1 MTPRSPPGSALPEPA
16 TRATSGRQIKCDGA
30 VPKCNWCS
38 HHDIPCL
45 FTRAITR
52 KRKPKHDVGGRA
64 TPGLAERIERIEK
77 FLTDNLLKEPTPSAT
92 PSSEDR
98 EEPCREEPHR
108 EEHRLEEQHEE
119 PRPIHQRLDQPRV
132 FPAVCPASSSVPLHF
147 AGRELGSVSLFT
159 GIPLLFPEGKQWV
172 QSRTGQNVSVSK
184 LVSSNKPPWERQR
197 ALSSNALVTNPE
209 TANSLELPQREL
221 IDTYFSMYC
230 RSFMRRVF
238 PVLDVVLFRETIDL
252 AYRQSRT
259 KFSYG
264 KASLKACMFAF
275 SAFVSLLP
283 PPEFLEEYRG
293 LPPLDGEGYFTKAQC
308 LVPQVLQET
317 CSLEGLQVVSMLA
330 LFELVTGNL
339 QSANY
344 YGSLAG
350 RMIFL
355 LGGHTNLDVTSDHE
369 SPPDEITKRTRKHL
383 RQVFWLCYTIE
394 KDVSLRTGQ
403 PQQFTEDNCDLT
415 LPPGYA
421 DILFASHGDCRQPPP
436 SDLPDDP
443 WYPVDIRLSII
454 KSRAYSALYSFRGLK
469 KTDAEILKE
478 IRELDDELEE
488 WRLSIPLSHRP
499 TLSFSQET
507 PDPHATMHSVML
519 RLNYHLCMTIIH
531 QASGRCK
538 SWSTEQGGI
547 TDGVSSSLALSVEAS
562 RSTLLYLQA
571 AEHVLMD
578 GIFWTLIF
586 YPMSALLA
594 IFCNILQNPS
604 DPQATKDLGLLKTAM
619 SMMER
624 IFLRQPSSVNEIV
637 HIKLVADFVAELY
650 RLASCAIEKAWSE
663 RSV

>member
-1 MTPRSPPGSALPEPA
+1 MYHSPTSVERSEDDSQKAA
-16 TRATSGRQIKCDGA
+16 RKRIARACDSCYKRKIKCDGA
-30 VPKCNWCS
+30 LPQCNWCS
-38 HHDIPCL
+38 HHNIPCL
-45 FTRAITR
+45 FERAITR
-52 KRKPKHDVGGRA
+52 KRKAKHDARGSRA

-77 FLTDNLLKEPTPSAT
+77 FLTDNLLKEPTPTAT

-98 EEPCREEPHR
+98 EEPHPINH
-108 EEHRLEEQHEE
+108 LLDL
-119 PRPIHQRLDQPRV
+119 PRAPPSIGQTSG
-132 FPAVCPASSSVPLHF
+132 SSSVPLHF
-147 AGRELGSVSLFT
+147 AGRELGSFSLFT
-159 GIPLLFPEGKQWV
+159 GIPLLLPEGKQWV
-172 QSRTGQNVSVSK
+172 QSRTGQNISVSK

-197 ALSSNALVTNPE
+197 AMSSNALVTNPQA
-209 TANSLELPQREL
+209 ANALDLPDRGIVES
-221 IDTYFSMYC
+221 YFSLYC
-230 RSFMRRVF
+230 RSFMSRIF
-238 PVLDVVLFRETIDL
+238 PVLDRVLFKETIDV
-252 AYRQSRT
+252 AYQQSRT

-264 KASLKACMFAF
+264 KASLKACILAFTAFA
-275 SAFVSLLP
+275 SLVP
-283 PPEFLEEYRG
+283 PPEFEHEYRN
-293 LPPLDGEGYFTKAQC
+293 LPTIDGEGYFTKAQC

-317 CSLEGLQVVSMLA
+317 CSMEGLQVVSMLA
-330 LFELVTGNL
+330 MFELVTGNL

-344 YGSLAG
+344 YGALAA

-355 LGGHTNLDVTSDHE
+355 LGGHTNPDTTRDPE
-369 SPPDEITKRTRKHL
+369 SPQDETFFRSQQHL
-383 RQVFWLCYTIE
+383 RRIFWLCYTIE

-403 PQQFTEDNCDLT
+403 PQQFSEENCDLT
-415 LPPGYA
+415 LPPGYV
-421 DILFASHGDCRQPPP
+421 DILFTCPGDCRQLPPD
-436 SDLPDDP
+436 DLPEDP
-443 WYPVDIRLSII
+443 VFPVDIRLSII

-488 WRLSIPLSHRP
+488 WRLSIPLAWRP
-499 TLSFSQET
+499 TLSFSTEI
-507 PDPHATMHSVML
+507 PDPNASMHSVIL
-519 RLNYHLCMTIIH
+519 RLNYHLCMTMIH

-547 TDGVSSSLALSVEAS
+547 MDGVSSSLALSVEAS

-571 AEHVLMD
+571 SEHVLID

-637 HIKLVADFVAELY
+637 HIKMVADFVAELY
-650 RLASCAIEKAWSE
+650 RLASCAIEKAWGE
-663 RSV
+663 RSG